1 MNDAE
6 AGERDALL
14 RDWRL
19 ELPSYDESIRY
30 VRGSGKPSTH
40 ELYVQAQSQGRLT
53 IQPRLGVG
61 GFEEMKRLLQALDE
75 GARPDILTLT
85 IDSYTRL
92 GKFDAA
98 SALLAKDPSGLNGY
112 PLVSHGWRKTRIL
125 NESVRVPLQVRHGS
139 PDARLLFEVAV
150 ASGITSFEG
159 GGIGYNL
166 PYCKTVPLEVSL
178 AAWCYVDR
186 ACGELARRGAIVERE
201 LFGTLSAVLMPPSI
215 SLAVTL
221 IEARLAAA
229 EGVRCVSIAYP
240 QGGNAVQDIAALR
253 AIRALAKLYLPP
265 DVDVFPVLHE
275 YMGPFPRQRAK
286 ADALIIFGALIAKLG
301 GATKVV
307 TKTYDEAFG
316 VPTLAAN
323 AQGVELARLADDDK
337 LAFIRVDEAAV
348 EEELELI
355 LSEVRQLVQ
364 PLLDESDLVQGVL
377 DSFES
382 GRMDIPFSTSRSA
395 HSKVVP
401 MRDRSGAIRIL
412 DPGNLSLDGE
422 SLRKNRRLLGG
433 RAHADDVMA
442 EVLTDIHYFV

>member
-1 MNDAE
+1 MNDDGV
-6 AGERDALL
+6 GERDALL
-14 RDWRL
+14 RAQGL
-19 ELPSYDESIRY
+19 ELPSYDESIGY
-30 VRGSGKPSTH
+30 VRGRGKPTTH
-40 ELYVQAQSQGRLT
+40 DLYLQAERHGRLT

-61 GFEEMKRLLQALDE
+61 AFEEMKRLLQAME
-75 GARPDILTLT
+75 EVARPDILTLT

-92 GKFDAA
+92 GKFDVA
-98 SALLAKDPSGLNGY
+98 SELLAKDPSGLNGY
-112 PLVSHGWRKTRIL
+112 PLVSQGWHKTRIL
-125 NESVRVPLQVRHGS
+125 NESIRVPLQVRHGS
-139 PDARLLFEVAV
+139 PDARVLFEVAV

-159 GGIGYNL
+159 GGICYNL
-166 PYCKTVPLEVSL
+166 PYCKAVPLEVSL

-215 SLAVTL
+215 SLAVSI

-275 YMGPFPRQRAK
+275 YMGPFPRRRAK
-286 ADALIIFGALIAKLG
+286 ADVLILFGALVAKLG

-316 VPTLAAN
+316 VPTFTAN
-323 AQGVELARLADDDK
+323 AQGVQLARLADDDK
-337 LAFIRVDEAAV
+337 LAFLRVDEAAI

-355 LSEVRQLVQ
+355 LSEVGQLVQ
-364 PLLDESDLVQGVL
+364 PLLDARDLRQSVVA
-377 DSFES
+377 SFDS

-395 HSKVVP
+395 RSKVVP

-422 SLRKNRRLLGG
+422 SLRRNRQLLGG
-433 RAHADDVMA
+433 RAHAEDVMG